1 MSIMITHTWYFV
13 VNVDAILIM
22 LLVIIFPLDIIVA
35 VATTLNN
42 KPSLQKKTDKTKQK
56 QPPELFYKK
65 RCSYKFRKILRKRFV
80 PETLAQVFSSEF
92 CEIFKNAFFTENLW
106 TTASEKIF

>member
-42 KPSLQKKTDKTKQK
+42 KPSLQKKNRQNKT
-56 QPPELFYKK
+56 EAAT
-65 RCSYKFRKILRKRFV
+65 RIV
-80 PETLAQVFSSEF
+80 P
-92 CEIFKNAFFTENLW
+92 
-106 TTASEKIF
+106 